1 MRLVLLIGLLAATAC
16 ADRQAFQEAESPGAR
31 ARSASCQSF
40 QLPPTYSVGRTRLGG
55 GMAYPDLLSRC

>member
-1 MRLVLLIGLLAATAC
+1 MRLLLLIGLLAATAC

-31 ARSASCQSF
+31 PFSCQSF
-40 QLPPTYSVGRTRLGG
+40 QLPPTYSVGRTRLDG